1 MLFSAPEN
9 EITLPRPA
17 DDGGWVREKLHS
29 AAINLLD
36 FENFKISNLKKN
48 LQIEHFLH
56 YFSRVLLQVKLKVT
70 LEE

>member
-36 FENFKISNLKKN
+36 FENLKISNFIKTYWLNTSYIILVELYSK
-48 LQIEHFLH
+48 
-56 YFSRVLLQVKLKVT
+56 
-70 LEE
+70 

>member
-29 AAINLLD
+29 VAINLLD
-36 FENFKISNLKKN
+36 FENFKISNLKKK
-48 LQIEHFLH
+48 I
-56 YFSRVLLQVKLKVT
+56 KI
-70 LEE
+70 